1 MSVIKIEVELPEEIF
16 LLLRRSK
23 RDIGED
29 IRKAIALQLFQEH
42 LISSG
47 KAAELAGMCLSDF
60 MDLTRE
66 KRIPWFDYTEEEV
79 EKEIEEARKLAGQL
93 KIERDKR
100 SDSSL

>member
-23 RDIGED
+23 RDIEED

-66 KRIPWFDYTEEEV
+66 KRIPWFDYTEE
-79 EKEIEEARKLAGQL
+79 ARKLAGQL